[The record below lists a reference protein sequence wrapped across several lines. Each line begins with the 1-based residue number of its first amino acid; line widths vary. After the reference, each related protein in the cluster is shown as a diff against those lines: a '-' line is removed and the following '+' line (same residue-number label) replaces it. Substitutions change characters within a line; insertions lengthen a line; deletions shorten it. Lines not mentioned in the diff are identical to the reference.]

1 MDYSETTIKTENIY
15 EGKIINL
22 RVDSVELPNRK
33 YSKRE
38 VVEHGDVAAI
48 IAIQDNKLV
57 MIKHFRKPV
66 EDVLIEIPAG
76 CVEKNE
82 TPIEAAKRE
91 FEEETGFIPNDLE
104 YLLMTYSS
112 PGYSTEKI
120 HFFIC
125 NDITK
130 SENERD
136 DEAIEVIYIG
146 LDELK
151 NKIDNLEIQDAKT
164 VLAYYLAKEWLNANN

>member
-1 MDYSETTIKTENIY
+1 MDYSETTIKSENIY
-15 EGKIINL
+15 EGKILNL

-38 VVEHGDVAAI
+38 VVVHGDVSAI
-48 IAIQDNKLV
+48 IGIKDNKLV
-57 MIKHFRKPV
+57 MLKHFRKPV

-76 CVEKNE
+76 LVENAE

-91 FEEETGFIPNDLE
+91 FEEETGLIANDLE

-120 HFFIC
+120 HFFIS
-125 NDITK
+125 NNL
-130 SENERD
+130 SESQVKRD
-136 DEAIEVIYIG
+136 DEAIEVFYMG
-146 LDELK
+146 FEDLK
-151 NKIDNLEIQDAKT
+151 NRIENLEIQDSKT
-164 VLAYYLAKEWLNANN
+164 ILAYYLAKEWLDANN